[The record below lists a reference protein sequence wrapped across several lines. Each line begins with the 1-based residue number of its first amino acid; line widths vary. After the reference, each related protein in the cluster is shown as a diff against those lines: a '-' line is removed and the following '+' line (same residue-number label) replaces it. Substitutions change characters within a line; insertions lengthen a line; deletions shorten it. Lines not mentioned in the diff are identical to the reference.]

1 MKDCK
6 EHMLQLTKE
15 FKECQ
20 KAFTAIGDETR
31 QQIIIALLE

>member
-31 QQIIIALLE
+31 QQIIIVLLE